1 MKRHG
6 NLWDRIVS
14 WDNMLLAYKKARKG
28 KSKMRNVKR
37 FALDWERNL
46 RHIQRMLIDKTFTMS
61 PYHVKHVYEPKF
73 RQIYVLPFSPDR
85 IVQHAAMNIL
95 EPIWDKFLVPQSYSC
110 RIGKGV
116 FAGHQHI
123 ARAIPKYKYC
133 LKCDISKF
141 YPSINHD
148 IMYEIV
154 QQKIKCPDTLWLLN
168 DIIYSIGGGKN
179 VPIGN
184 YTSQWFA
191 NLYLDVLDR
200 WAIHTLRIEY
210 LRYCDD
216 FVFLSNDKDK
226 LNYIKDRLPKFLMYE
241 RKLVLSKNE
250 LFPTTRGVDFLGYRF
265 FSNGCILLRK
275 RTAKNIKRRM
285 KWVRD
290 KIYEGN
296 DPLLYQS
303 KVSSALG
310 ALRWCNSFHLR
321 KSMKLSKLVKRTGIK
336 TSFRI

>member
-6 NLWDRIVS
+6 NLWERIVS

-28 KSKMRNVKR
+28 KGHMRNVIR
-37 FALDWERNL
+37 FSYDWEKKL
-46 RHIQRMLIDKTFTMS
+46 RRIQRSLIDKTFTTS
-61 PYHVKHVYEPKF
+61 PYHVKSVYEPKF
-73 RQIYVLPFSPDR
+73 RQIYVLPFAPDR
-85 IVQHAAMNIL
+85 IVQHAALNIL

-141 YPSINHD
+141 YPSIDHD
-148 IMYEIV
+148 IMYEVV
-154 QQKIKCPDTLWLLN
+154 QQKIKCPDTLWLLK

-191 NLYLDVLDR
+191 NLYLDILDR
-200 WAIHTLRIEY
+200 WATCTLRVEY
-210 LRYCDD
+210 MRYCDD
-216 FVFLSNDKDK
+216 FVFLSNDKNK
-226 LNYIKDRLPKFLMYE
+226 LNYIKNRLPKLLAGE
-241 RKLVLSKNE
+241 RKLRLSKNE
-250 LFPTTRGVDFLGYRF
+250 LFPTSRGIDFLGYRF
-265 FSNGCILLRK
+265 FPNGCILLRK
-275 RTAKNIKRRM
+275 RTARNIKRRM
-285 KWVRD
+285 KWVRG
-290 KIYEGN
+290 KISQGN
-296 DPLLYQS
+296 DPLDYQS

-310 ALRWCNSFHLR
+310 MLRWCNSFHLR
-321 KSMKLSKLVKRTGIK
+321 KSMKLAKLVRRTGIK